1 MNNYEYN
8 YNNDFY
14 SIMKSLII
22 NKIFVLLK
30 IVKIW
35 NVCFDDSFWFLELFM
50 ELIDCIYYN

>member
-50 ELIDCIYYN
+50 ELIDCIFYN

>member
-14 SIMKSLII
+14 SIMKSLMI
-22 NKIFVLLK
+22 NKIFILLK

>member
-1 MNNYEYN
+1 MNNNEYN

-14 SIMKSLII
+14 SIMRSLII

-35 NVCFDDSFWFLELFM
+35 NVCFEDSFWFLELFM

>member
-14 SIMKSLII
+14 SIMRSLII

>member
-1 MNNYEYN
+1 MNIIIKMI
-8 YNNDFY
+8 FY
-14 SIMKSLII
+14 SIMKSLMI

-35 NVCFDDSFWFLELFM
+35 NVCFDDSFWFFELFM

>member
-14 SIMKSLII
+14 SIMKSLMI